1 MRNRCAKCKV
11 RAGAGVRRGRKGLEG
26 QDKEEVEQEEEQE
39 EEQKEEEERGV
50 VVAPESKF

>member
-1 MRNRCAKCKV
+1 VRNRCAKCKV